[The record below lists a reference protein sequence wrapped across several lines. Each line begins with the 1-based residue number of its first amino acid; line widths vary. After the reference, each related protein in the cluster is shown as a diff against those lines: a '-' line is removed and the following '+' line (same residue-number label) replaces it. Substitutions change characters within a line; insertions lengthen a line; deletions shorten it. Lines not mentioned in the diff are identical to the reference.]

1 MSGLE
6 IVCAF
11 QSKIYSLQILICGE
25 GCPAALLCAGDGAS
39 WRTNQTGSSFA
50 FLPLSAPPWT
60 VCGLQAWAREHSQRS
75 LQTMTTV
82 MAMTAAA
89 YKHHQGQSWPA
100 GSTAKLI
107 PTWLCGG
114 AVVPPTDTSHGGV
127 LGARRLDLAQGPG
140 LFSRD
145 ISPGAEV
152 SELAPRDYEGQSWGD
167 SWKRKAQVP
176 TWSAGGAQYGG
187 WAWE

>member
-39 WRTNQTGSSFA
+39 WRTNQTVSSFA

-60 VCGLQAWAREHSQRS
+60 VCGLQAWARERSQRS

-89 YKHHQGQSWPA
+89 YKHHRGQSWPA

-107 PTWLCGG
+107 PTWLSVEGLWSHQQTPHMVGSWEQGG
-114 AVVPPTDTSHGGV
+114 LTLP
-127 LGARRLDLAQGPG
+127 RAQG
-140 LFSRD
+140 S
-145 ISPGAEV
+145 
-152 SELAPRDYEGQSWGD
+152 
-167 SWKRKAQVP
+167 
-176 TWSAGGAQYGG
+176 SAGTFHQAQK
-187 WAWE
+187 